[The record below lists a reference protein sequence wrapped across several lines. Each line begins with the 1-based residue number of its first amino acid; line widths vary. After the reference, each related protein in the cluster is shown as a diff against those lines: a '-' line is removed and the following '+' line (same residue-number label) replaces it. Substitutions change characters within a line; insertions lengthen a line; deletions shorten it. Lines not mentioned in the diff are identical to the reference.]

1 MDVGERAQ
9 RAMDKV
15 LREVAQN
22 VHTNRIKY
30 IQDGKDQRNE
40 QRLRQ
45 RRGAWHW
52 AAALEEQARV
62 AAAAPEEERMAAAD
76 EERKAAA
83 AAAAHRKQQRVWEQ
97 QQRRVAEHEREKQDE
112 AAKFRAAE
120 RMGGKRLAAAK
131 WNKKQWN
138 AQQRD
143 LAAGEPGAGVRSS
156 ACPMPSRFALAA
168 TALVPSDHVRYCYT
182 SWDPGCPLPQPAT
195 LALDEWRSQQPAAG
209 ASPPGIQCELPA
221 ADGQAAAEEEGQAG
235 VKRDVKWCLARI
247 VAERATEEM
256 LRKRLAQARE
266 KDVVVEAEVRSA
278 EDVQAQVWQ

>member
-15 LREVAQN
+15 LREVAKN
-22 VHTNRIKY
+22 VHTNRIQY
-30 IQDGKDQRNE
+30 IQAGKDQRNE

-52 AAALEEQARV
+52 

-138 AQQRD
+138 AQ
-143 LAAGEPGAGVRSS
+143 
-156 ACPMPSRFALAA
+156 
-168 TALVPSDHVRYCYT
+168 HVRYCYT

-195 LALDEWRSQQPAAG
+195 LALDEWRSQQPAAS

-235 VKRDVKWCLARI
+235 VERDLKWCLARI
-247 VAERATEEM
+247 MTERATEEM
-256 LRKRLAQARE
+256 LLKRLAQARE

-278 EDVQAQVWQ
+278 ENVQAQVWQ